1 MAENQQQLSNN
12 LQKEY
17 VIVTGASRGSGEG
30 ISKVLSRSYNV
41 IAVSR
46 DLKRMNEVFDGYKN
60 IFPYKMD
67 ITDSKSI
74 EGLSLFLADKSVR
87 ALVNNAG
94 GGGGNTN
101 IENDSAE
108 AWQYAYNLN
117 VVAPMVMSK
126 AIIPHMK
133 KNGIGDII
141 VITSIAG
148 LYPYKGGGNYVVA
161 KRAEG
166 AFAET
171 LRMEVSGQGIK
182 VTQIIPGAID
192 TKPEFPQEIATK
204 PEDIGEAVRWIIS
217 LPNHVNVDQMTI
229 MHTKSERYQ

>member
-1 MAENQQQLSNN
+1 VAENQQQLSNN

-46 DLKRMNEVFDGYKN
+46 DLKRMNEVFQGYEN
-60 IFPYKMD
+60 ILPYKMD

-74 EGLSLFLADKSVR
+74 EEISLFLSDKNVR

-94 GGGGNTN
+94 GGGGNTF